1 MNEKDSMQLALFR
14 FGLISPLLPLSEEGK
29 LKENIQAEVS
39 RFSIVKILVASQL
52 GDLGKI

>member
-39 RFSIVKILVASQL
+39 RFSIVKILCDSPEKLIQ
-52 GDLGKI
+52 D